1 MLEIT
6 EYLFEI
12 ISFAMFIGL
21 SAAILAQRLAIV
33 RLRDML
39 RSEHADRQALEQ
51 DFMGLLSC
59 SRNIGKRVQ
68 SHDMTQVRVLKKL
81 DVITHADLEDDGNSF
96 AHVHKLVEK
105 GLGIDEI
112 GAIYDLGRG
121 EMDLLNHIA
130 LHRSAA

>member
-21 SAAILAQRLAIV
+21 GAAIFTQRLAIV

-68 SHDMTQVRVLKKL
+68 SHDRAQITMLKKL
-81 DVITHADLEDDGNSF
+81 DTIAHADLEDDTYSF

-112 GAIYDLGRG
+112 GEICDLRRG

-130 LHRSAA
+130 LHRTAA